1 LTAEEQRFLDELE
14 VLCAGAEAAS
24 QYLYAYLAIALRARD
39 RQRVRRHVRENST
52 FWVTVQSALQTSCL
66 IALGRVF
73 DQNSQHNLDR
83 LTGLATRGRL
93 SIFTHG
99 ALRER
104 KRRGGPEPKWLAQ
117 YIADADVPSAD
128 DFREMRRRVRD
139 LRKVYEAR
147 YRELRDSFAHVGTTE
162 QSAIAQLYGRAKIR
176 ELQRLVVRLLA
187 LHDALWGLFWDG
199 RRPVVRQL
207 RFSAR
212 PVPGLDAWAPVTT
225 ARPHE
230 RIVLQAER
238 VLAQASRGS
247 EGRNRPRK

>member
-1 LTAEEQRFLDELE
+1 MSTEGQRFLDELE
-14 VLCAGAEAAS
+14 VFRTGTEGAS
-24 QYLYAYLAIALRARD
+24 QYLYAYLTINRRARD
-39 RQRVRRHVRENST
+39 RVRVRRHVRENST
-52 FWVTVQSALQTSCL
+52 FWVTAQSALQTSCL

-83 LTGLATRGRL
+83 LMGLAAQGRL
-93 SIFTHG
+93 SIFTRE

-104 KRRGGPEPKWLAQ
+104 KRQGGPEPKWLAQ
-117 YIADADVPSAD
+117 YIADAYVPSAD
-128 DFREMRRRVRD
+128 DFRQMRRRVRD
-139 LRKVYEAR
+139 LRKVYEAS
-147 YRELRDSFAHVGTTE
+147 YRGLRDSFAHVGTTE
-162 QSAIAQLYGRAKIR
+162 QSAIAQLYARTKIR

-238 VLAQASRGS
+238 VLAQASRS
-247 EGRNRPRK
+247 APRRRTT